1 MIKGYLCLLG
11 KIKTTSIILEETMLN
26 IILGLFF
33 IALGIWG
40 LFDDYYYVADF
51 VKGGLP
57 ILLILSGLIAT
68 LAGFIPPKEK
78 EESDD

>member
-1 MIKGYLCLLG
+1 
-11 KIKTTSIILEETMLN
+11 MLH

-40 LFDDYYYVADF
+40 LYDEYYYVADV

-57 ILLILSGLIAT
+57 VVMVIIGLVAT
-68 LAGFIPPKEK
+68 LAGIIPVSPKE
-78 EESDD
+78 EVENG

>member
-1 MIKGYLCLLG
+1 
-11 KIKTTSIILEETMLN
+11 MLH

-40 LFDDYYYVADF
+40 LFDEYYYVADV

-57 ILLILSGLIAT
+57 VIMILGGLVAT
-68 LAGFIPPKEK
+68 LAGFVPPKER
-78 EESDD
+78 EDSTNEQG

>member
-1 MIKGYLCLLG
+1 
-11 KIKTTSIILEETMLN
+11 MLQ

-40 LFDDYYYVADF
+40 LFDEYYYVADF
-51 VKGGLP
+51 IKGGLP
-57 ILLILSGLIAT
+57 ILLMLSGLVAT
-68 LAGFIPPKEK
+68 LAGLVLPGEK

>member
-1 MIKGYLCLLG
+1 
-11 KIKTTSIILEETMLN
+11 MLH

-40 LFDDYYYVADF
+40 LFDEYYYVADF

-57 ILLILSGLIAT
+57 VFWCCQAS
-68 LAGFIPPKEK
+68 
-78 EESDD
+78 

>member
-1 MIKGYLCLLG
+1 
-11 KIKTTSIILEETMLN
+11 MLN

-40 LFDDYYYVADF
+40 FFDDYYYVTDF
-51 VKGGLP
+51 IKGGLP
-57 ILLILSGLIAT
+57 VLLNLSGLIAT

-78 EESDD
+78 EGSDG